1 MLAGL
6 DSLAYLTDALEADT
20 PAVRDAAAR
29 ALVHWCAGA
38 PGRAA
43 AFAEVLAGKAT
54 YTEAQRAL
62 VTALVGAPTKPPAE
76 DTAAKLFELLR
87 DSKLAVRELAR
98 LQLAKLDPVGAK
110 ESKYDALGE
119 NRALQ
124 ARAWEQ
130 SYKRRTKGKE

>member
-1 MLAGL
+1 
-6 DSLAYLTDALEADT
+6 
-20 PAVRDAAAR
+20 
-29 ALVHWCAGA
+29 
-38 PGRAA
+38 
-43 AFAEVLAGKAT
+43 
-54 YTEAQRAL
+54 

-98 LQLAKLDPVGAK
+98 MQLAKLDPVGAK